1 MALADKIRR
10 CARIKMQR
18 TDKLISQPLNKCD
31 RALPYVYICA
41 HPRKIY
47 TKPHRFGYYIYIYI
61 YVREEY
67 APQVLASISSAMCR
81 SIFTRLYL
89 LVWSYQCVAHGKL
102 LFVLGVY
109 VWTFL
114 LLVVWA
120 EAACA
125 YMYVVCANYAVRFI
139 SKCCAVAVYRYL

>member
-61 YVREEY
+61 CGRRVCPTSTRKHIIRDV
-67 APQVLASISSAMCR
+67 PQHIYQIVFACMVVSVCSTWQIIIRPRCVCVNVFIVGRLGRSSVC
-81 SIFTRLYL
+81 
-89 LVWSYQCVAHGKL
+89 
-102 LFVLGVY
+102 VY
-109 VWTFL
+109 V
-114 LLVVWA
+114 
-120 EAACA
+120 CG
-125 YMYVVCANYAVRFI
+125 VC
-139 SKCCAVAVYRYL
+139 KLCG